1 MNFDISTF
9 NVKKYDDILSK
20 GLSKG
25 LGNRESTMCIEAAIC
40 TVLDLPHSD
49 NPQCVTNS
57 VRAFKINLNDKN
69 WSSNAARASG
79 LRDLGLAQLGSLG
92 VVNDKEFVTILSKK
106 VIQILIPKLYRKLY
120 PNKFVDLVNACEIL
134 GDYDSIKKLAYAAA
148 AAAANAAANADA
160 AANAAANAAGNAG
173 DAAYSAAYVAVDAA
187 VDANAAAYAAAA
199 YADEYLILVAN
210 LALETLRELKSPGIS
225 LLG

>member
-160 AANAAANAAGNAG
+160 ANAAANAAGNAG